1 MSLDR
6 YLLLLSAYGDQRMDE
21 GVDLAAG
28 QEVLLEGQ
36 RIHLWFVP
44 CDANPDEAQLM
55 ARTDVAQLSAAPST
69 AVCRVLLQANAFW
82 SGIHEGALGL
92 RGSDVV
98 MLSVSRRIVSL
109 DADGL
114 AVLLQGM
121 VVDARRW
128 SAFLH
133 ASRELEQEQWL
144 SPGTLA

>member
-6 YLLLLSAYGDQRMDE
+6 YFLLLSAYGDQRIDE
-21 GVDLAAG
+21 SGDLAAE
-28 QEVLLEGQ
+28 QEVLLQG
-36 RIHLWFVP
+36 RHIHLWFVP
-44 CDANPDEAQLM
+44 CETDPDAAQLM
-55 ARTDVAQLSAAPST
+55 ARTDVAHLPDAPSA

-82 SGIHEGALGL
+82 SGIHAGALGL
-92 RGSDVV
+92 RGSHVV
-98 MLSVSRRIVSL
+98 MLSVSRRIASL
-109 DADGL
+109 DAEDF

-133 ASRELEQEQWL
+133 ASREPEHGQWL